1 MRRWVVSLS
10 FLNNCIRLT
19 ETSAMAVV
27 NCSSKL
33 DQDIF
38 NKMTLG
44 LWSHTL
50 LLTWKCSYS
59 LCAMVQHHYKFHR
72 MTFPSNWEDFLQSC
86 TTSVTQSYLQ
96 GSQRYAQYFSF
107 CFNKITFQTVR
118 TLYIAIDDLTHIAQS
133 SNERRKQI
141 KIVDFLR
148 SMVYFLRKIEM
159 RSGDLDTDMQ
169 IKDID
174 EKL

>member
-1 MRRWVVSLS
+1 MASMRRWVVSLS

-59 LCAMVQHHYKFHR
+59 LCAMVQLHYNFHQ
-72 MTFPSNWEDFLQSC
+72 MIFPSNWEDFLQSC

-107 CFNKITFQTVR
+107 CFNKITFQTVP
-118 TLYIAIDDLTHIAQS
+118 THIGQS

-141 KIVDFLR
+141 KYWQCCNDKDLYHQLLSVDF
-148 SMVYFLRKIEM
+148 
-159 RSGDLDTDMQ
+159 
-169 IKDID
+169 
-174 EKL
+174 